1 MALSI
6 ALALAL
12 ALLLAGHYLSRLAGK
27 RHQQHLHELQT
38 ALLQRALD
46 LLHNLQKHRGLG
58 AQQDL
63 TSTSQRNALARELDQ
78 LWLNWPSASLGIA
91 PLHQDW
97 PRLRR
102 NPADFA
108 AHCSVI
114 DGLLQVIATLETRL
128 HQADNAHVVEGIAQ
142 ACQGLENLARLR
154 GLSVRAANYSQCPP
168 FLKQQIQQLC
178 LQLEQSPVNTSLQ
191 QVLQRLEHELLD
203 SREVRLAPH
212 ECFALLTPLID
223 EHVLHLREPLQA
235 AFSARTPAHQS

>member
-27 RHQQHLHELQT
+27 RHQQYLNELQA
-38 ALLQRALD
+38 ALLQRAID
-46 LLHNLQKHRGLG
+46 LLQNLQKHRGLG

-63 TSTSQRNALARELDQ
+63 LSTSQRNALARKLDQ
-78 LWLNWPSASLGIA
+78 LWLNWPGASLAIA
-91 PLHQDW
+91 PLQQDW

-108 AHCSVI
+108 AHCQVI
-114 DGLLQVIATLETRL
+114 DGLLEVIATLESRL
-128 HQADNAHVVEGIAQ
+128 YLAGNSHVQGIAQ
-142 ACQGLENLARLR
+142 ACHGLENLARLR

-168 FLKQQIQQLC
+168 SLKQQIQQLC
-178 LQLEQSPVNTSLQ
+178 VQLEQSPVGASLQ
-191 QVLQRLEHELLD
+191 QVLQRLEHELID
-203 SREVRLAPH
+203 SREIRLAPH

-223 EHVLHLREPLQA
+223 EYAQHLRAPLQA
-235 AFSARTPAHQS
+235 TFAAQAPAEQP